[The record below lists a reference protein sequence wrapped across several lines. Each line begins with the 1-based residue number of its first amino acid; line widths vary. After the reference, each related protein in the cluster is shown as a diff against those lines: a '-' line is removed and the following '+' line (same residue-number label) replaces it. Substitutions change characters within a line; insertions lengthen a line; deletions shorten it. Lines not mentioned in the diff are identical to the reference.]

1 MELKNNNNLKY
12 INKVCLI
19 TFRHILIDGTEM
31 TRNMRFYITENNL
44 DILDDKRIVN
54 ITILKE

>member
-31 TRNMRFYITENNL
+31 TRNMRFYITENML
-44 DILDDKRIVN
+44 I
-54 ITILKE
+54 